1 MYIYTSVISSTD
13 SVSLNLSK
21 NDSKPEH
28 LDAEL
33 SDALPKHVAP
43 DSPPVSG
50 QSTSFNHP
58 PIVPASQE
66 TCHLSPQST
75 FVQPSNMELQRIA
88 DGLPH
93 DKLKPLGRALG
104 LRETD
109 LNTIEEKYFHN
120 LYGMLL
126 LWRSQAEE
134 PSLEKLAE
142 ALHSMR
148 CPHHKKAAERQQT
161 MADESDFGMF
171 VLGRCGCRCGCAW
184 V

>member
-1 MYIYTSVISSTD
+1 M
-13 SVSLNLSK
+13 
-21 NDSKPEH
+21 NDSLEH

-33 SDALPKHVAP
+33 SDTLPKHVAP
-43 DSPPVSG
+43 DSPPVSR

-58 PIVPASQE
+58 QIVPASQE
-66 TCHLSPQST
+66 TCHLSPRST
-75 FVQPSNMELQRIA
+75 FVQPSNMELQQIA

-109 LNTIEEKYFHN
+109 LNTIEGMYFHN
-120 LYGMLL
+120 RYRMLQ

-142 ALHSMR
+142 ALHSVG
-148 CPHHKKAAERQQT
+148 CPHLAEGQQT

-171 VLGRCGCRCGCAW
+171 VLGKCGCRCGCAW